1 MSRRVTCQGK
11 LEMHEKVH
19 FSIHEL
25 VLYALC
31 RRVILFMGKTMPRA
45 QDYRTNCNC
54 KSKEKKKESLL
65 QVTR

>member
-11 LEMHEKVH
+11 LEMHEKVQ

-45 QDYRTNCNC
+45 QDYRTNCKC